1 MPDITVEE
9 FAQDVG
15 VSVKRIQEQL
25 VEAGLSNK
33 NAEDVISDV
42 EKSKLLSFLR
52 KKHGKDS
59 GDGPRKI
66 TLRRKTIS
74 ELKVPVAS
82 QGRAKPRSKTVSIEF
97 RKRRTYAKRSDLTDT
112 AKEEKKVKA
121 SEEKIQEPEIESSE
135 AKNDELPIKKE
146 VADNKPERVV
156 DVVQKPE
163 ENETINQE
171 NLLQGKNE
179 VKSMPIQNLPESE
192 VKKVTTKDKKKK
204 KEQVH
209 HKREEL
215 HVTSKTSGKRRKK
228 TYIKPV
234 IPQQKNKQHGFEKPT
249 APIVR
254 EVEIPEN
261 ISVSELGQRM
271 SVKGSEVVKILM
283 GLGTMTTINQIIDQ
297 ETAILVVEEIGH
309 NGIALKEENIEEDL
323 ANLIQYKDK
332 PKTRPAVITVM
343 GHVDHG
349 KTTLLDFIRKT
360 KVVDGEAGGI
370 TQHIGAYEVETS
382 KGKLTFIDTP
392 GHAAFSSMR
401 ARGAN
406 TTDIVVL
413 VVAANDGIKPQT
425 EEAINHAKAAD
436 VSIVVAINKID
447 LDGAD
452 PDKVKG
458 DLAALDLTPD
468 DWGGNTQMVPVSAI
482 KGDGIEDLLERI
494 ALEAEILELKANYEG
509 AAQGVV
515 IESELDKF
523 KGSVSTFLIQN
534 GTLKVGDLVVSGNA
548 MGKIKS
554 IVNSDG
560 NKIKQAGP
568 SAAVEVLGL
577 NSVPTAGD
585 QFQVVKNDKQARE
598 ISEYRTS
605 KEKEKKLLK
614 QKDESVGDLFETLGQ
629 ETKKVLNVI
638 VKTDVGG
645 TCEAVVAAL
654 HDLGNDK
661 AKVKLVSSGVG
672 GISESDANLA
682 VAVESIILGFNVRA
696 DNAAKKII
704 EEENIPLSYHSIIY
718 ELLDDVKARMSGL
731 LDPIIKEEILG
742 TSEVLE
748 VFNSPKFGQVAGC
761 NVIEGNVLRNKPVRV
776 LRDDI
781 VIFEGELNSLRRFK
795 EDVNEVK
802 NGNECGMGIKN
813 YKDIK
818 PGDKIE
824 VFDRKE
830 EAQQI

>member
-1 MPDITVEE
+1 LAITVKD
-9 FAQDVG
+9 FAKTLKISDKALIDRMQ
-15 VSVKRIQEQL
+15 K
-25 VEAGLSNK
+25 AGLSHSS
-33 NAEDVISDV
+33 ASDEV
-42 EKSKLLSFLR
+42 TASDKQALLRFLKGTKTQSQSIKS
-52 KKHGKDS
+52 DS
-59 GDGPRKI
+59 GVTVTSKGKSSLS
-66 TLRRKTIS
+66 T
-74 ELKVPVAS
+74 AS
-82 QGRAKPRSKTVSIEF
+82 KKSYSDNIE
-97 RKRRTYAKRSDLTDT
+97 AKR
-112 AKEEKKVKA
+112 AAA
-121 SEEKIQEPEIESSE
+121 SEQ
-135 AKNDELPIKKE
+135 L
-146 VADNKPERVV
+146 
-156 DVVQKPE
+156 
-163 ENETINQE
+163 
-171 NLLQGKNE
+171 
-179 VKSMPIQNLPESE
+179 
-192 VKKVTTKDKKKK
+192 
-204 KEQVH
+204 KEQQT
-209 HKREEL
+209 KREEQL
-215 HVTSKTSGKRRKK
+215 KAATKQKQEQKSKFAKK
-228 TYIKPV
+228 VEVKQNLKPV
-234 IPQQKNKQHGFEKPT
+234 DVKDQLSSAVSAYKRKEGANFEDSKHQFE
-249 APIVR
+249 APKEFIKKDI
-254 EVEIPEN
+254 EVPNTIQ
-261 ISVSELGQRM
+261 VGELAKSM
-271 SVKGSEVVKILM
+271 AVKGGEVVKNLM
-283 GLGTMTTINQIIDQ
+283 SLGVIATLNDFIDQ

-309 NGIALKEENIEEDL
+309 NGVAVQEENLEEDL
-323 ANLIQYKDK
+323 ANLIQYNDE
-332 PKTRPAVITVM
+332 PKIRPAVITVM

-370 TQHIGAYEVETS
+370 TQHIGAYEVDTS

-425 EEAINHAKAAD
+425 EEAINHAKAAG

-452 PDKVKG
+452 PEKVKG
-458 DLAALDLTPD
+458 DLAAKDLTPD
-468 DWGGNTQMVPVSAI
+468 DWGGNIQMVPVSAL
-482 KGDGIEDLLERI
+482 KGDGVDDLLERI
-494 ALEAEILELKANYEG
+494 ALEAEILELKAHHEG
-509 AAQGVV
+509 AAQGVI

-523 KGSVSTFLIQN
+523 RGSVSTFLIQN

-548 MGKIKS
+548 IGKIKS

-585 QFQVVKNDKQARE
+585 KFQVVKNDKQARE
-598 ISEYRTS
+598 ISEYRTT

-614 QKDESVGDLFETLGQ
+614 QKDESAGDLFETLGQ
-629 ETKKVLNVI
+629 ESKKVLNVI

-645 TCEAVVAAL
+645 TCEAILAAL
-654 HDLGNDK
+654 NDLGNEK
-661 AKVKLVSSGVG
+661 AKVKIVSSGVG

-704 EEENIPLSYHSIIY
+704 EEEAIPLSYHSIIY

-731 LDPIIKEEILG
+731 LDPIIKEEIVG
-742 TSEVLE
+742 TAEVLE

-830 EAQQI
+830 EAQTI

>member
-1 MPDITVEE
+1 MAITVKD
-9 FAQDVG
+9 FAKTLKISD
-15 VSVKRIQEQL
+15 KAL
-25 VEAGLSNK
+25 VDRMQKAGLSH
-33 NAEDVISDV
+33 S
-42 EKSKLLSFLR
+42 
-52 KKHGKDS
+52 
-59 GDGPRKI
+59 
-66 TLRRKTIS
+66 
-74 ELKVPVAS
+74 
-82 QGRAKPRSKTVSIEF
+82 
-97 RKRRTYAKRSDLTDT
+97 
-112 AKEEKKVKA
+112 KA
-121 SEEKIQEPEIESSE
+121 SDEITASDKQ
-135 AKNDELPIKKE
+135 A
-146 VADNKPERVV
+146 
-156 DVVQKPE
+156 
-163 ENETINQE
+163 
-171 NLLQGKNE
+171 LLKFLKGTKTQSKS
-179 VKSMPIQNLPESE
+179 VKSESG
-192 VKKVTTKDKKKK
+192 VT
-204 KEQVH
+204 
-209 HKREEL
+209 
-215 HVTSKTSGKRRKK
+215 VTSKGKSSSAISTNKSYSDNIEAKRAAASEQLKEQQTKRVEQLKAATKQKQEQRNKFAKKNEEKQNTQPVNVKDQLSSAVSAYKRKEGSNFEDSQHQFEAPK
-228 TYIKPV
+228 ELIKKD
-234 IPQQKNKQHGFEKPT
+234 I
-249 APIVR
+249 
-254 EVEIPEN
+254 EIPSN
-261 ISVSELGQRM
+261 IQVGELAKLM
-271 SVKGSEVVKILM
+271 AVKGGEVVKNLM
-283 GLGTMTTINQIIDQ
+283 SLGVIATLNDFIDQ

-309 NGIALKEENIEEDL
+309 NGIAIEEEDLEEDL
-323 ANLIQYKDK
+323 ANLIQYKDE
-332 PKTRPAVITVM
+332 PKSRPAVITVM

-425 EEAINHAKAAD
+425 EEAINHAKAAG

-447 LDGAD
+447 IDGAD
-452 PDKVKG
+452 AEKVKG
-458 DLAALDLTPD
+458 DLAAKDLTPD
-468 DWGGNTQMVPVSAI
+468 DWGGNTQMVPVSAL
-482 KGDGIEDLLERI
+482 KGDGVDDLLERI
-494 ALEAEILELKANYEG
+494 ALEAEILELKAHYDG

-523 KGSVSTFLIQN
+523 RGAVSTFLIQN

-560 NKIKQAGP
+560 DKIKQAGP
-568 SAAVEVLGL
+568 SAAIEVLGL

-598 ISEYRTS
+598 IAEYRST

-629 ETKKVLNVI
+629 EAKKVLNVI

-645 TCEAVVAAL
+645 TCEAILAAL
-654 HDLGNDK
+654 HDLGNEK
-661 AKVKLVSSGVG
+661 AKVKIVSSGVG

-704 EEENIPLSYHSIIY
+704 EDEVIPLSYHSIIY

-731 LDPIIKEEILG
+731 LDPIIKEEIVG
-742 TSEVLE
+742 TAEVLE

-818 PGDKIE
+818 VGDKIE

-830 EAQQI
+830 EAQTI

>member
-1 MPDITVEE
+1 MAITVKD
-9 FAQDVG
+9 FAKTLKISD
-15 VSVKRIQEQL
+15 KAL
-25 VEAGLSNK
+25 VDRMQKAGLSHSKSSDEITASDKQALLKFLKGTKTQSKSVKSESGVTVTSKGKSSSAISTNK
-33 NAEDVISDV
+33 SYSDN
-42 EKSKLLSFLR
+42 
-52 KKHGKDS
+52 
-59 GDGPRKI
+59 
-66 TLRRKTIS
+66 
-74 ELKVPVAS
+74 
-82 QGRAKPRSKTVSIEF
+82 IE
-97 RKRRTYAKRSDLTDT
+97 AKR
-112 AKEEKKVKA
+112 AAA
-121 SEEKIQEPEIESSE
+121 SEQ
-135 AKNDELPIKKE
+135 L
-146 VADNKPERVV
+146 
-156 DVVQKPE
+156 
-163 ENETINQE
+163 
-171 NLLQGKNE
+171 
-179 VKSMPIQNLPESE
+179 
-192 VKKVTTKDKKKK
+192 
-204 KEQVH
+204 KEQQT
-209 HKREEL
+209 KREEQL
-215 HVTSKTSGKRRKK
+215 KAATKQKQEQRNKFAKKNEEKQNTQPVNVKDQLSSAVSAYKRKEGSNFEDSQHQFEAPKELIKK
-228 TYIKPV
+228 DI
-234 IPQQKNKQHGFEKPT
+234 
-249 APIVR
+249 
-254 EVEIPEN
+254 EIPSN
-261 ISVSELGQRM
+261 IQVGELAKLM
-271 SVKGSEVVKILM
+271 AVKGGEVVKNLM
-283 GLGTMTTINQIIDQ
+283 SLGVIATLNDFIDQ

-309 NGIALKEENIEEDL
+309 NGIAIEEEDLEEDL
-323 ANLIQYKDK
+323 ANLIQYKDE
-332 PKTRPAVITVM
+332 PKSRPAVITVM

-425 EEAINHAKAAD
+425 EEAINHAKAAG
-436 VSIVVAINKID
+436 VSIVVAINKTD

-452 PDKVKG
+452 AEKVKG
-458 DLAALDLTPD
+458 DLAAKDLTPD
-468 DWGGNTQMVPVSAI
+468 DWGGNTQMVPVSAL
-482 KGDGIEDLLERI
+482 KGDGVDDLLERI
-494 ALEAEILELKANYEG
+494 ALEAEILELKAHYDG

-523 KGSVSTFLIQN
+523 RGAVSTFLIQN

-560 NKIKQAGP
+560 DKIKQAGP
-568 SAAVEVLGL
+568 SAAIEVLGL

-598 ISEYRTS
+598 IAEYRST

-629 ETKKVLNVI
+629 EAKKVLNVI

-645 TCEAVVAAL
+645 TCEAILAAL
-654 HDLGNDK
+654 HDLGNEK
-661 AKVKLVSSGVG
+661 AKVKIVSSGVG

-704 EEENIPLSYHSIIY
+704 EDEVIPLSYHSIIY

-731 LDPIIKEEILG
+731 LDPIIKEEIVG
-742 TSEVLE
+742 TAEVLE

-818 PGDKIE
+818 VGDKIE

-830 EAQQI
+830 EAQTI